1 MNHDLKASS
10 PWKGFGKTFKKFGK
24 GVFEQGYIISRQ
36 GCCTHEIKRLLLLG
50 RKAMT
55 NLDIIFKSRDI
66 TLMTS
71 LCVVKAMVFPVVV
84 YGSQSW
90 SIMKV
95 EH

>member
-55 NLDIIFKSRDI
+55 NLESILKAE
-66 TLMTS
+66 TS
-71 LCVVKAMVFPVVV
+71 LSTKVYIVKAMFSPYISSHVWMCELDHKE
-84 YGSQSW
+84 G
-90 SIMKV
+90 
-95 EH
+95 